1 VFTEKVDSAQMARG
15 RRPAGRRPPSEGAS
29 AARASCWE
37 KSEAGL
43 AKGVRETSET
53 PDGAADGD
61 TRIAADPVAVV
72 LAAMAVLG
80 VVASIAAVNWMA
92 EERSPDRARA
102 KRKAGAAVKDL
113 ERCCVGLQELFKRL
127 HQSPK
132 LFAGKG
138 SSSASS
144 PLKFGV
150 HGPRVGAKD
159 MRLLQQST
167 QDVASMMVLATQN
180 ALDVMAAIEDGEI
193 SPPEELFYGFGE
205 AQEKLN
211 RLLSDRVTLKETV
224 DRATMVAVDLT
235 RLVQQLKDHRVA

>member
-1 VFTEKVDSAQMARG
+1 VNAKD
-15 RRPAGRRPPSEGAS
+15 
-29 AARASCWE
+29 
-37 KSEAGL
+37 SEAVL
-43 AKGVRETSET
+43 TKVSE
-53 PDGAADGD
+53 PVAESSD

-72 LAAMAVLG
+72 LGAISALG
-80 VVASIAAVNWMA
+80 AVASIAAVNWMA
-92 EERSPDRARA
+92 EDRSPERQRS
-102 KRKAGAAVKDL
+102 KRKADAAVKDL

-132 LFAGKG
+132 LFAGEG
-138 SSSASS
+138 SSSAAS

-159 MRLLQQST
+159 IRLLQQSV

-180 ALDVMAAIEDGEI
+180 ALDVMAAIEDGELE
-193 SPPEELFYGFGE
+193 PPDELFYGFGE

-211 RLLSDRVTLKETV
+211 KLLSERVTLKETV

-235 RLVQQLKDHRVA
+235 KLVQQLKHHRVT

>member
-1 VFTEKVDSAQMARG
+1 M
-15 RRPAGRRPPSEGAS
+15 
-29 AARASCWE
+29 
-37 KSEAGL
+37 
-43 AKGVRETSET
+43 AKGARET
-53 PDGAADGD
+53 PDGAAESD

-72 LAAMAVLG
+72 LAAIAALG
-80 VVASIAAVNWMA
+80 AVASIAAVNWMA
-92 EERSPDRARA
+92 EERSPERARPR
-102 KRKAGAAVKDL
+102 RKADQAIKDL

-132 LFAGKG
+132 LFAGEG
-138 SSSASS
+138 SSMASS
-144 PLKFGV
+144 PIKFGV

-159 MRLLQQST
+159 MRLLQQSV

-211 RLLSDRVTLKETV
+211 KLLIERTTLKETV
-224 DRATMVAVDLT
+224 DYGTMVAVDLA
-235 RLVQQLKDHRVA
+235 RLVQQLKDHRIT

>member
-1 VFTEKVDSAQMARG
+1 MAKG
-15 RRPAGRRPPSEGAS
+15 SEADQGGEAS
-29 AARASCWE
+29 A
-37 KSEAGL
+37 
-43 AKGVRETSET
+43 
-53 PDGAADGD
+53 D
-61 TRIAADPVAVV
+61 TRIAADPVAIV
-72 LAAMAVLG
+72 LGAVATLG
-80 VVASIAAVNWMA
+80 VVASISAVNWMA
-92 EERSPDRARA
+92 EDRSEERPRS

-132 LFAGKG
+132 LFAGEG

-150 HGPRVGAKD
+150 HGPRVGARD
-159 MRLLQQST
+159 MRLLQQVV

-180 ALDVMAAIEDGEI
+180 SLDVMAAIEDGELA
-193 SPPEELFYGFGE
+193 PPDELFYGFGE

-211 RLLSDRVTLKETV
+211 KLLSERVTLKETV

-235 RLVQQLKDHRVA
+235 RLVQQLKDHRVT